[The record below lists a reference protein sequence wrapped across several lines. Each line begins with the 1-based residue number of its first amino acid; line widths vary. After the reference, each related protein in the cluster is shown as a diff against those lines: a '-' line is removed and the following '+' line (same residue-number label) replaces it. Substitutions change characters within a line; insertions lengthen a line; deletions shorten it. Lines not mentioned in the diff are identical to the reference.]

1 MGGKKA
7 QQCKAK
13 NLAKKQNDL
22 VRRQR
27 SELEEKNSSSAI
39 QVQSREARAVT
50 SKAKLGK
57 QSGIVVAA
65 CMIKQTDYE
74 MQHVRIQK
82 FSPRCIR

>member
-1 MGGKKA
+1 MAQLRRKAKKLSCKEKKTQQEARLAHMGGKKA

-27 SELEEKNSSSAI
+27 SELEEKYSSSAI

-57 QSGIVVAA
+57 QSGIV
-65 CMIKQTDYE
+65 
-74 MQHVRIQK
+74 
-82 FSPRCIR
+82 